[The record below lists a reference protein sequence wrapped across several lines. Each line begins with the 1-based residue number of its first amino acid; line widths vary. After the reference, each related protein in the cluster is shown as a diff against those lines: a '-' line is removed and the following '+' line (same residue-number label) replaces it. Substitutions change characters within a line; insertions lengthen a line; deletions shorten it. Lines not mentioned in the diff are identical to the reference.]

1 MINSRKLIDLHPLVA
16 AKAKVFRAKCLR
28 VHGIDVLIYCT
39 YRDFEEQD
47 RLYAQGRTTKGRK
60 VTNAKGGQS
69 EHNYR
74 LAWDCVP
81 MNGGKPAWGDKQAYK
96 LMGAV
101 AATLGIGWAG
111 NWKSFKETAH
121 FSFKDGHSFNYF
133 KKGGTF

>member
-1 MINSRKLIDLHPLVA
+1 MINSRKLIDLHPKAA
-16 AKAKVFRAKCLR
+16 AKAKVFLAKCLR

-39 YRDFEEQD
+39 YRDFEQQNF
-47 RLYAQGRTTKGRK
+47 LYAQGRTRPGRK

-69 EHNYR
+69 EHNFR

-81 MNGGKPAWGDKQAYK
+81 LQGGKAEWGNKKAYK
-96 LMGAV
+96 LMGEV
-101 AATLGIGWAG
+101 AASLGIDWAG